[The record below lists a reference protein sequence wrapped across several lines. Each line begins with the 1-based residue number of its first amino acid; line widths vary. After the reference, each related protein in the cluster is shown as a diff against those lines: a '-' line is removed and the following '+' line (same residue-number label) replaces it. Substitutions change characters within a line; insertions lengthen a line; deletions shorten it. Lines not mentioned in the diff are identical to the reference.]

1 MLSRS
6 LIIKIILLVVT
17 LIGIYFSLRIELGE
31 DALDMLPGTSLQ
43 GDFELLQQLGMV
55 NRIFISLELPAEADP
70 APDPDP
76 ALLASARALGEDL
89 SASPLFDEVFYQL
102 PEGYQFRL
110 AAEVRKYLPALADGS
125 DLRRFEALMKP
136 EVLREKLGE
145 AFQTLNSPAGLAMRR
160 QIQGDPLG
168 FTTVI
173 LEKMSTLRGSLR
185 LNIHDGFFIG
195 NDGRHCL
202 LWAESAIPLT
212 ASGNAARVN
221 QRLEEALA
229 RTLQDRVKAR
239 IIGPLPHTLANAGTI
254 RSDLARLLPFAVV
267 VLVVFLL
274 LFLRDWRALFLIA
287 IPFLAAPPAV
297 ALLAGVYGRVSAMAL
312 GFGIVLLGI
321 GVDFAVHIYIGAG
334 SDPAAGKIPRDL
346 RRSLLMALLT
356 TVGVFGVLLLSR
368 VPAHRQMALLGII
381 GLSWA
386 FVLAW
391 QLAPALA
398 AKGGVFTLKE
408 LPFTRVTRLLGE
420 GGRQRPVKL
429 SIWLLFLTAGLS
441 VWPSLRYNGDLRALD
456 VSDPAVK
463 EDERAFKGIWG
474 GEEEQAFVVAVAKT
488 QARVLNINDRV
499 YQILARQGRISGVQS
514 LAVLLPGP

>member
-43 GDFELLQQLGMV
+43 GDFELLRQLGMV

-70 APDPDP
+70 APAPDPDPDPDP

-125 DLRRFEALMKP
+125 DLRRFDTLMKP

-463 EDERAFKGIWG
+463 EDERA
-474 GEEEQAFVVAVAKT
+474 
-488 QARVLNINDRV
+488 
-499 YQILARQGRISGVQS
+499 
-514 LAVLLPGP
+514 